1 MEIQELINSLNFS
14 NIIWQ
19 IIAPLIFS
27 GIDIVTGYIQAIIN
41 NNVDS
46 KVMRT
51 GLLHKAAII
60 LIILA
65 SFVFDK
71 TFNLSVVSK
80 VICIYVIVME
90 IMSILENIQKAGINL
105 GKFGNILKVKGDETN
120 EIK

>member
-1 MEIQELINSLNFS
+1 MEIQEIINSLNFS

-19 IIAPLIFS
+19 IITPLIFS

-41 NNVDS
+41 NNIDS

-51 GLLHKAAII
+51 GLLHKVVII

-65 SFVFDK
+65 SFIFDK
-71 TFNLSVVSK
+71 AFNLPVVSK

-90 IMSILENIQKAGINL
+90 VVSILENIQKAGINL
-105 GKFGNILKVKGDETN
+105 GKLGNLLKVKGDETD